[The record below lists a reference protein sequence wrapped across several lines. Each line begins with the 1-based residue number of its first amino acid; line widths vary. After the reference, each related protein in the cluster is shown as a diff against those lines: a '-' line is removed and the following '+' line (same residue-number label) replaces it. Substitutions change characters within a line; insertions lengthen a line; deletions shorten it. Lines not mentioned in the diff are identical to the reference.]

1 MSGQLNNMA
10 TPAVADSFYF
20 ALDGGVIRAKE
31 VNAKSIRM
39 SVAEAL
45 GLPRI
50 VSLELGYEKDPAV
63 VKAAIQASQLR
74 ELTVWSVKDRK
85 AYLAPPDFLSR
96 FGVVGL
102 DVKAKSA
109 IIEVLKKEVHPAF
122 NTLGALRLKATWLP
136 HLDGVVMVIGGQHK
150 TTQVALAIALD
161 AGLVTAK
168 GTCKCWE
175 PELDCPEIPNGYDG
189 WLNLANFTLNGMKVG
204 EGWCP
209 PEWHDQVRV
218 ANGRDFWVSLR
229 TELNCYKG
237 HISPANAQFWPS
249 NAKAEYLKRWTTQV
263 EEVIKAKAKSQS
275 PGEVAASIGRLV
287 KPFGAVA
294 DLLDVAN
301 RVGAFPKSTEKL
313 VENMF
318 SSALLRLIVCGPVA
332 LMAYGYIFPGKGL
345 KPGEVVLPKEVLDRA
360 GLLRKVINKQE
371 VWVEIWRNP
380 VLPGLDHEGKS
391 PSAGRFRVTGVTEG
405 NDIYLNPLDV
415 LQMGGDFDGDRVS
428 VHLSKPFGLREVSHV
443 PNPVRKVKTGDG
455 SREALNRLGG
465 LASHL
470 GEAFNLAAN
479 VEDNLKDGG
488 SIGALGWMAV
498 QACVASQKHTVEV
511 EIDGQIFTTG
521 RPNPGQV
528 NLTWEKL
535 RAMLEYRATQLGSSV
550 KPSSAMEVWRLL
562 RSAPKA
568 LATATTVLSNIP
580 RGLQGFMSEALR
592 LGRLS
597 DKFKPAQIQV
607 CADDQFYTYIL
618 EGLKARKAECQPSE
632 IVPINADKVRELLA
646 RLDQAQARGAEELSE
661 VDNDWGF
668 RSFYREWSKIM
679 IVCDDYNR
687 LHYMIRL
694 LVTARQRQK
703 SVWYFLRLL
712 GADYML
718 VRAVGREADKPLNE
732 VYRPNSFDLS
742 SREVEPQEVEEE
754 DEELADLMARLGI

>member
-1 MSGQLNNMA
+1 MNTG
-10 TPAVADSFYF
+10 TPAAMDAFYF

-31 VNAKSIRM
+31 VNAKCIRM

-136 HLDGVVMVIGGQHK
+136 QLDGVVMVIGGQHK

-189 WLNLANFTLNGMKVG
+189 WLNLANLALNGVKVE

-249 NAKAEYLKRWTTQV
+249 NAKAEYLKRWIEQI
-263 EEVIKAKAKSQS
+263 EGVIKAKAKSQS

-294 DLLDVAN
+294 DLLDVAS

-345 KPGEVVLPKEVLDRA
+345 KPGEVVLPKQVLDRA

-391 PSAGRFRVTGVTEG
+391 PSAGRFQVVGVTEG

-443 PNPVRKVKTGDG
+443 PNPVKKVKTGDG
-455 SREALNRLGG
+455 SRETLNRLGG

-562 RSAPKA
+562 RGASKA

-580 RGLQGFMSEALR
+580 RNTSGFMAEALR
-592 LGRLS
+592 LGSLS
-597 DKFKPAQIQV
+597 AKIKPAQIQV

-618 EGLKARKAECQPSE
+618 EGLKARKAECPPSE
-632 IVPINADKVRELLA
+632 VVPINADKVRELLA
-646 RLDQAQARGAEELSE
+646 KLDQAQAQGAEELSE

-668 RSFYREWSKIM
+668 RSFYREWSKLM
-679 IVCDDYNR
+679 IVCDEFNR